1 MLLQCAVRAVASSL
15 LSQKTACARSRERMY
30 AAMTKRLRAD
40 LSLASARFFGARRLW
55 WSRTRWTT
63 SVFIFLAVRFGA
75 NGGPKNG
82 GEPRERISLENC
94 IRAYTSGSAYA
105 QFEEGKKGEL
115 KQGEYADLSSFR
127 MISPKSPRPV
137 HQNARP
143 PHRRRRPHGV
153 RGSLIRRGRSSVH
166 FLELHSPIF
175 LRAGS

>member
-1 MLLQCAVRAVASSL
+1 MLLQSAVRAVASSL
-15 LSQKTACARSRERMY
+15 LSQKTACARSRERRY
-30 AAMTKRLRAD
+30 AAMTRRLRAD

-63 SVFIFLAVRFGA
+63 SVFIFLAVRFSS

-127 MISPKSPRPV
+127 MISPKSPPPSSPKRASSAPSSAA
-137 HQNARP
+137 ARCTRLLDSERQKLCSFP
-143 PHRRRRPHGV
+143 RAPSAH
-153 RGSLIRRGRSSVH
+153 
-166 FLELHSPIF
+166 

>member
-1 MLLQCAVRAVASSL
+1 MRSARRCQLSLKPKDCMRAVPRKDVRGDDEAFARRFVAGFCSL
-15 LSQKTACARSRERMY
+15 LW
-30 AAMTKRLRAD
+30 
-40 LSLASARFFGARRLW
+40 GATFVVVKNALDHA
-55 WSRTRWTT
+55 
-63 SVFIFLAVRFGA
+63 SVFIFLAVRFSA